1 MMHDKKDGGDTHSAT
16 VPLKKENVIPDILVV
31 DDEEYVRN
39 FLFDALKIVP
49 YNVEA
54 ASNTD
59 EAIALLDKKQFDLIL
74 SDINMPGM
82 SGMGLLSICK
92 EKYPHTEII
101 LITGDPELDSAV
113 DSIKC
118 GAFDYLS
125 KPIMPERLYERV
137 GSALKSGRE
146 KTEIISRTKSEIQSS
161 GYFEIRVLGAGN
173 EGTVFL
179 VEKNHKQYAM
189 KILNRS
195 DTNNPMHE
203 IKMKRFL
210 REIEVL
216 STIDHPNIVKLV
228 DHGLLEHNK
237 IPYIVM
243 EYIHGKTLNVL
254 MDTGGFSTDE
264 KIDIIIQIANV
275 LKEVHKRGIIHRDIK
290 PANIMITDDNV
301 LKLMDFGIAR
311 LKDSDL
317 TMTCELLGSPAYMAP
332 EAFDGAK
339 SKDAR
344 SDIFSLGVVAYELFL
359 GVRPFIADS
368 IGELINKIENDDPV
382 PPRQILPDFPEYLQ
396 NIILKMLEKS
406 SDDRFQNMEELITV
420 LGGKELI
427 IIKKKGLLNKTLR
440 FFKKM
445 IIS

>member
-1 MMHDKKDGGDTHSAT
+1 MRHDKKYEVKSHSST
-16 VPLKKENVIPDILVV
+16 TPMNKENLVPNILVV

-39 FLFDALKIVP
+39 FLLDALKAVP

-54 ASNTD
+54 ASD
-59 EAIALLDKKQFDLIL
+59 ADGAIALLGKKQFDLIL

-92 EKYPHTEII
+92 ERYPHAEII

-125 KPIMPERLYERV
+125 KPILPDKLYERV
-137 GSALKSGRE
+137 GAALKNRRE
-146 KTEIISRTKSEIQSS
+146 KAEILSRTRTEIQSS
-161 GYFEIRVLGAGN
+161 GYFEIRILGAGN

-179 VEKNHKQYAM
+179 VEKNNKQYAM
-189 KILNRS
+189 KILNRN

-228 DHGLLEHNK
+228 DHGLLEHDK

-243 EYIHGKTLNVL
+243 EYIQGKTLNVL
-254 MDTGGFSTDE
+254 MNTRNLSTEE
-264 KIDIIIQIANV
+264 KINIIIQIANV
-275 LKEVHKRGIIHRDIK
+275 LKEVHKHGIIHRDIK
-290 PANIMITDDNV
+290 PANIMITDGNI

-317 TMTCELLGSPAYMAP
+317 TITCELLGSPAYMAP
-332 EAFDGAK
+332 EAFDGSK
-339 SKDAR
+339 LKDAR
-344 SDIFSLGVVAYELFL
+344 SDIFSIGVLAYELFL

-368 IGELINKIENDDPV
+368 IGELISKIENDDPL
-382 PPRQILPDFPEYLQ
+382 PPIQIVPDFPEYLQ

-406 SDDRFQNMEELITV
+406 PKDRFQNMEELITA
-420 LGGKELI
+420 LGGKKLV
-427 IIKKKGLLNKTLR
+427 IIKKRGLLHKALR
-440 FFKKM
+440 FLKQIMK
-445 IIS
+445 